1 MGAWAADSFG
11 NDTACDWA
19 YAIEDCNDLSLVE
32 ETLDKIL
39 QEGEGYIDASDA
51 EEAIAA
57 IEVIARLQGN
67 WGMRNAYSES
77 VDKWVRK
84 YKLIPGNELLAK
96 AHQVIARILGDES
109 ELKELWEDSN
119 LSSEWAASVQELAG
133 RVKLPQA

>member
-19 YAIEDCNDLSLVE
+19 YAIEDCHDLSLVE
-32 ETLDKIL
+32 ETLNKIL
-39 QEGEGYIDASDA
+39 QEGDGYIDASDA

-67 WGMRNAYSES
+67 WGTRNAYSES

-84 YKLIPGNELLAK
+84 TKLVPGKELVEK
-96 AHQVIARILGDES
+96 AHKVVAKILGDES
-109 ELKELWEDSN
+109 ELKELWADSN
-119 LSSEWAASVQELAG
+119 LSNEWIVSVQELAG
-133 RVKLPQA
+133 RVKL